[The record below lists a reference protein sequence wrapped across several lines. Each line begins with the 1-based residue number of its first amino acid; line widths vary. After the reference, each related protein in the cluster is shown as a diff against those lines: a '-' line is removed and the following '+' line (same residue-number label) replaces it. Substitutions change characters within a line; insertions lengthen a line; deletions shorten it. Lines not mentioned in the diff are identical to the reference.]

1 MKRIGL
7 IALALLSVL
16 CVAEA
21 RPKAAAQPKVT
32 RVNSNENAYS
42 FQNYRENKVAQSA
55 PVSGVMVRPYNEA
68 TYNQGYPHL
77 IAPDGFGPPPSAYSM
92 GPGWAN
98 RQGFYGSGTIAYPY
112 NAGGFVNTGYINGG
126 FFPGR
131 Y

>member
-16 CVAEA
+16 GVAEA
-21 RPKAAAQPKVT
+21 RPKAAPQPRVT
-32 RVNSNENAYS
+32 RVNSDENAYS
-42 FQNYRENKVAQSA
+42 YHNYRTARVAQSA
-55 PVSGVMVRPYNEA
+55 PVSGVVARPYS
-68 TYNQGYPHL
+68 YNQGYAHIIP
-77 IAPDGFGPPPSAYSM
+77 PDGFGPPPSAYSM

-112 NAGGFVNTGYINGG
+112 NAGGFVNTGFYNGG